1 MDVRIGDG
9 ASTLMPL
16 QDTPPDDSS
25 LSTSSNESSGT
36 KRSPPAKPP
45 RRRHSVT
52 SLKDADCTAAVG
64 SLRKSAQCGG
74 GSTLAQG
81 RLGDGDARGSEL
93 TGQWILD
100 PPPNFGGSPSCFS
113 LSCGVRGGGCDES
126 AAVAVPGGNDFRSLP
141 LSISQERKSCSGTRC
156 NQLGLLSRGPF
167 GRPSHPVPQPGLQY
181 LSFATCGT
189 PDQERDVPD
198 VVSRSVLAGTG
209 PTVAPCRRGCEA
221 RKPTALAGVTATG
234 RSRLLAPPGSPRRT
248 HSDPVIHPDEADE
261 DVGRDD
267 EGIWT
272 SSSHRMGS
280 FVLGGG
286 KPEPEPPT
294 SSSRLRFP
302 LPEEVKAL
310 KEINAKLWNQLQH
323 LQSQLDMQRRLKSP
337 DGSPPPTTNV
347 SFAELLADVY
357 YAQRERDDSMRERLD
372 SASQSADI
380 CQRELRKLADAR
392 SDASEGMSSDDEN
405 CDNLVLSGLDKII
418 QGLEGTW
425 TPAKVARHQ
434 ETLLAT
440 VHRLRENRGRRNRH
454 QLRALQAQ
462 RDLALEKLKVLEKDV
477 QELHMKAIW
486 KSGNWGTDTVQQTAT
501 ERNATSGRLYELQ
514 ETLGQGNGSGSDR
527 AADTARISTEAQTD
541 FIGVEEPW
549 DPAGGGGQLLRQLHE
564 EVRRIGRRLD
574 EEIASRQGA
583 ELKCQR
589 LEELV
594 NGLQKRLNGLNNN
607 SF

>member
-1 MDVRIGDG
+1 MDFRIAEGG
-9 ASTLMPL
+9 ESLMPL

-36 KRSPPAKPP
+36 KRNPPAKPP

-52 SLKDADCTAAVG
+52 SLKDADCAVVG
-64 SLRKSAQCGG
+64 SLRRSAQGVG
-74 GSTLAQG
+74 PASGQG
-81 RLGDGDARGSEL
+81 RTGDGDSRGPEL
-93 TGQWILD
+93 TSQWILD

-113 LSCGVRGGGCDES
+113 LSCGGRGGGGCDE
-126 AAVAVPGGNDFRSLP
+126 AAPAAVPGGNDFRSLP
-141 LSISQERKSCSGTRC
+141 LSVSLERKSCSGLRC
-156 NQLGLLSRGPF
+156 SQPGLLPRSAFVRAP
-167 GRPSHPVPQPGLQY
+167 HPASPPGLQY
-181 LSFATCGT
+181 PSFTART
-189 PDQERDVPD
+189 PGQERDVPD
-198 VVSRSVLAGTG
+198 VVSRSVLAGG
-209 PTVAPCRRGCEA
+209 PTAATCRRGCEV
-221 RKPTALAGVTATG
+221 RKPQALAGGGAPG
-234 RSRLLAPPGSPRRT
+234 RSRLAAPPGSPRRT
-248 HSDPVIHPDEADE
+248 HSDPVIHLDEVDE
-261 DVGRDD
+261 GAGRDN

-272 SSSHRMGS
+272 SSCQRMGS
-280 FVLGGG
+280 FTIGGG
-286 KPEPEPPT
+286 KAEPEPPT
-294 SSSRLRFP
+294 PSRLRLP

-337 DGSPPPTTNV
+337 DGSPPPPPTGV

-372 SASQSADI
+372 SASQSADL

-392 SDASEGMSSDDEN
+392 CDASDGMSSDDEN

-440 VHRLRENRGRRNRH
+440 VHRLRESRGRRGRH

-462 RDLALEKLKVLEKDV
+462 RDLALEKVKVLEKDV

-486 KSGNWGTDTVQQTAT
+486 KSENWGSDTVQQTT
-501 ERNATSGRLYELQ
+501 NERTATSSRLYEMQ
-514 ETLGQGNGSGSDR
+514 ETLGLGNGSGSDR
-527 AADTARISTEAQTD
+527 TADTAKISTEAQTD
-541 FIGVEEPW
+541 FIGVEEAW
-549 DPAGGGGQLLRQLHE
+549 DPSGAGSPLLRQLRE
-564 EVRRIGRRLD
+564 EVRRIGQRLD
-574 EEIASRQGA
+574 DEIASRQGA